1 MDAQLTHSKD
11 QLPLLIVKNMHLAL
25 QRMEM
30 YGEDHAVS
38 KKAMKETFS
47 LIREL
52 FNYAPS
58 FTLSVS
64 RDELLFDR
72 VPMEQT
78 YFTQRFV
85 QDFNELGIFSI
96 TFNKKLKFE
105 EFVNF
110 LRFLVREPG
119 KTKEKKDLEEYLK
132 KLGIDN
138 ILVDRIKYVAVTG
151 DVDETEQQKKIL
163 TEILAKHADVI
174 EKLLSSEYGETDE
187 EVMTPLS
194 RAIEMGDEYDVA
206 EILAAIVR
214 REGLMDKSEEE
225 LSETE
230 RELLEIIRTV
240 QENLSEEAKKLFL
253 EKVSQIADEVTM
265 EVDEAQELLA
275 QDFTLTEVSLLNTAE
290 DTFKRALEEGW
301 SERLQYDFAG
311 TVERIIQTGNPK
323 LVEKLVDTL
332 IGYFEEHGAVWAT
345 EAFKTLIETAF
356 NVGDDAATGFL
367 LEELLEQKESA
378 EPSEPVAKVLTA
390 ALVFF
395 ASLLIISRKFSAVLR
410 IYREYEKRAREE
422 MSFEALSDFETFIQ
436 GLSSPETLRR
446 LFASLGRRALSV
458 DLELKGIIEK
468 LDGETV
474 TRIIIEQLGTQS
486 GDFTTIAAQLLE
498 PHRDIAKQVIE
509 EYIKNMGRLN
519 RSDKGYIIDSEQ
531 LRRTINVFRLGIKL
545 DKEWMLPLLLMAT
558 NDRDVR
564 IKKQIFFFLMIYP
577 PERIESAIEALFL
590 EANPELRREIVEEI
604 ARRPNPVKDY
614 YLRQILLFFPQ
625 VRRFIIDV
633 LSEVRTPYAK
643 QILLE
648 LLGNWVIY
656 VDSLPKNEI
665 KPFLINLVRSLR
677 PFADDPDVRRA
688 LKTFRHEWKSEGVYR
703 ESSSIFFFKKDEVMQ
718 AVDEVLEG

>member
-38 KKAMKETFS
+38 KKAIEETFS

-52 FNYAPS
+52 FNYVPS

-64 RDELLFDR
+64 KDELLFDR
-72 VPMEQT
+72 IPMEQT
-78 YFTQRFV
+78 YFTRRFV

-110 LRFLVREPG
+110 MRFLVREPG

-174 EKLLSSEYGETDE
+174 EKILASEEANTE

-230 RELLEIIRTV
+230 RQLWELIKTV

-275 QDFTLTEVSLLNTAE
+275 EDFTLTEVSLLNAAE

-301 SERLQYDFAG
+301 SERLQYDFAN
-311 TVERIIQTGNPK
+311 TVERIIQTGNPRLIEK
-323 LVEKLVDTL
+323 LVEMLVSYVDERG
-332 IGYFEEHGAVWAT
+332 IVWVT

-367 LEELLEQKESA
+367 LEELLEQ
-378 EPSEPVAKVLTA
+378 
-390 ALVFF
+390 
-395 ASLLIISRKFSAVLR
+395 
-410 IYREYEKRAREE
+410 
-422 MSFEALSDFETFIQ
+422 
-436 GLSSPETLRR
+436 
-446 LFASLGRRALSV
+446 
-458 DLELKGIIEK
+458 
-468 LDGETV
+468 
-474 TRIIIEQLGTQS
+474 
-486 GDFTTIAAQLLE
+486 
-498 PHRDIAKQVIE
+498 
-509 EYIKNMGRLN
+509 
-519 RSDKGYIIDSEQ
+519 
-531 LRRTINVFRLGIKL
+531 
-545 DKEWMLPLLLMAT
+545 
-558 NDRDVR
+558 
-564 IKKQIFFFLMIYP
+564 
-577 PERIESAIEALFL
+577 
-590 EANPELRREIVEEI
+590 
-604 ARRPNPVKDY
+604 
-614 YLRQILLFFPQ
+614 
-625 VRRFIIDV
+625 
-633 LSEVRTPYAK
+633 
-643 QILLE
+643 
-648 LLGNWVIY
+648 
-656 VDSLPKNEI
+656 
-665 KPFLINLVRSLR
+665 
-677 PFADDPDVRRA
+677 
-688 LKTFRHEWKSEGVYR
+688 
-703 ESSSIFFFKKDEVMQ
+703 
-718 AVDEVLEG
+718 